1 MFIHKNI
8 YTFAVVNNQTLLSM
22 NLYRLTILAFTAFVS
37 VAIHGQLFTPLGLGI
52 EKSERGE
59 FRPQMHIEGDILYV
73 CTSRGLYSKD
83 LSSKESAWQLVG
95 FKDIPLQ
102 DYVRRGDD
110 ILALR
115 FNVNGDFLLL
125 SHDGGKT
132 YEDITPDVF
141 REHTGWKEVLTNLVQ
156 HPTDPN
162 TLLVSSV
169 PMGLFQSLDFGQT
182 WCQLTDIIP
191 RFIGYHPLKP
201 EVIYESG
208 EDDTMSPFLNLS
220 YDGGK
225 TWNSLWLPFPGDN
238 CVHRIAFH
246 PSDPNRWIVGGEG
259 AVYTSMDN
267 GHTWDAQNYW
277 GDKREAYWYYTVFDN
292 ENNDIVY
299 MVGRS
304 KGKIDVMFSVD
315 GGKTWSIP
323 HAEPTKKPEIEYV
336 DDLQQYGDKL
346 LIYTETDV
354 YEISKA
360 KLLAQ
365 ATSVRNIS
373 DTTIVRTSFFSLSGH
388 RLITPPTRKGIY
400 IRDGKKVVK

>member
-1 MFIHKNI
+1 
-8 YTFAVVNNQTLLSM
+8 M

-37 VAIHGQLFTPLGLGI
+37 VAIYGQLFTPLGLGI
-52 EKSERGE
+52 EKCERKGD
-59 FRPQMHIEGDILYV
+59 FSQPKMHVDGDTLYV
-73 CTSRGLYSKD
+73 CTSQGLYSKD
-83 LSSKESAWQLVG
+83 LSSEESVWQLVG

-169 PMGLFQSLDFGQT
+169 PMGLFQSLDFGLT
-182 WCQLTDIIP
+182 WDKLTDIMP
-191 RFIGYHPLKP
+191 GFIGYHPLNP
-201 EVIYESG
+201 NVIYNSG
-208 EDDTMSPFLNLS
+208 EDDVMSPRVNIS
-220 YDGGK
+220 YDGGH
-225 TWNSLWLPFPGDN
+225 TWNFLRLPFPGDN
-238 CVHRIAFH
+238 CVHQIAFH
-246 PSDPNRWIVGGEG
+246 PTNPVKWIVGGEG
-259 AVYTSMDN
+259 VVYTSMDN
-267 GHTWDAQNYW
+267 GFTWDIQNFW
-277 GDKREAYWYYTVFDN
+277 EDARRVAYWFFTVFDN
-292 ENNDIVY
+292 ENSDIVY
-299 MVGRS
+299 MAGVAD
-304 KGKIDVMFSVD
+304 KLKVMCSTD
-315 GGKTWSIP
+315 GGNSWSIP
-323 HAEPTKKPEIEYV
+323 ITEPIKKPEIEYV
-336 DDLQQYGDKL
+336 NDLKQYDNKL

-360 KLLAQ
+360 ELLAQ

-373 DTTIVRTSFFSLSGH
+373 DTTIERTSFFSLSGH
-388 RLITPPTRKGIY
+388 RLTTPPTQKGIY
-400 IRDGKKVVK
+400 IRDGKKVLIK